1 MFRSSVRV
9 RFTLALLPVSW
20 LLVIISVLCFTVSVG
35 LHVDEMQVGSEPI
48 QLDIT
53 QPDTRMESGG
63 MESESAPSLSPP
75 PGLEW
80 TGGREVESLLYLS
93 PEEAQSQLQREAMEL
108 SRERA
113 QQNRM
118 AAGVSSLMYRDV
130 QVHVWVGV
138 WYVCVYVCRWVWV
151 V

>member
-1 MFRSSVRV
+1 MTVCSYIQF
-9 RFTLALLPVSW
+9 
-20 LLVIISVLCFTVSVG
+20 FTVFIG

-63 MESESAPSLSPP
+63 MESEPAPSLSPP

-80 TGGREVESLLYLS
+80 AGGREVESLLYLS

-138 WYVCVYVCRWVWV
+138 WYVCVCRWVWV